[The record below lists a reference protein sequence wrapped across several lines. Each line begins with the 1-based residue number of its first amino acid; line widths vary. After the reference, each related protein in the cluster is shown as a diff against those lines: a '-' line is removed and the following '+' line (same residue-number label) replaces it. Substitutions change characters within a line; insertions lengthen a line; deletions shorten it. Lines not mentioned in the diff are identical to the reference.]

1 MIYTV
6 SKKIIDTVIV
16 FLLILST
23 GGMLFV
29 LNRNLASIT
38 FLALILIALIFF
50 GNQFK
55 KNIFNA
61 SILTII
67 TISLL
72 GCVNYF
78 FAISEQSL
86 NKYAFHFL
94 TLIISTF
101 FLIHFLNNRNQSIL
115 VERIYF
121 VLKII
126 AIHAFFKKLI
136 TEFVLWP
143 GRTHMGPFVRKIL
156 SA

>member
-78 FAISEQSL
+78 FAI
-86 NKYAFHFL
+86 
-94 TLIISTF
+94 
-101 FLIHFLNNRNQSIL
+101 
-115 VERIYF
+115 
-121 VLKII
+121 
-126 AIHAFFKKLI
+126 
-136 TEFVLWP
+136 
-143 GRTHMGPFVRKIL
+143 
-156 SA
+156 